1 MKYPQARLLLLTKA
15 PEPGKVKTRLG
26 SHLGMEAAADIYEK
40 LVHECLTTCV
50 AAKLCPIDI
59 WCDPSPDHPFFRHCS
74 NQYETG
80 LRQQVSG
87 NLGLRMSQAVRST
100 LQFADHVVLIGAD
113 CPTLTA
119 GDLDAALYAL
129 QEGSDVVLGPAED
142 GGYYL
147 IGMSRYHPALF
158 EDVPWSTRSVL
169 EVTEKRL
176 QQLQLKWLCLTE
188 RKDIDTIDDYAEYLK
203 NVITVATTE

>member
-1 MKYPQARLLLLTKA
+1 
-15 PEPGKVKTRLG
+15 
-26 SHLGMEAAADIYEK
+26 MEAAADIYEK

-50 AAKLCPIDI
+50 SAKLSPIDI

-80 LRQQVSG
+80 LQQQVSG
-87 NLGLRMSQAVRST
+87 NLGLRMSEAIRLA
-100 LQFADHVVLIGAD
+100 LQSADHVILIGAD

-119 GDLDAALYAL
+119 ADLDAAFYAL
-129 QEGSDVVLGPAED
+129 QEGTDVVLGPAED

-147 IGMSRYHPALF
+147 IGMSRFHPELF
-158 EDVPWSTRSVL
+158 ADVPWSTRSVL

-176 QQLQLKWLCLTE
+176 RQLQLKWQCLTM
-188 RKDIDTIDDYAEYLK
+188 RNDIDTARDYAVYM
-203 NVITVATTE
+203 NS

>member
-1 MKYPQARLLLLTKA
+1 MKYPQARLLLLSKA

-50 AAKLCPIDI
+50 AAKLSPIDI
-59 WCDPSPDHPFFRHCS
+59 WCDPSPNHPFFQHCS

-80 LRQQVSG
+80 LQQQVSG
-87 NLGLRMSQAVRST
+87 NLGQRMSQAIRSA

-119 GDLDAALYAL
+119 ADLDAAFYAL
-129 QEGSDVVLGPAED
+129 QAGTDVVLGPAED

-147 IGMSRYHPALF
+147 IGMNRYHPELF
-158 EDVPWSTRSVL
+158 VDVPWSTCRVL

-176 QQLQLKWLCLTE
+176 RQLQLKWQCLTM
-188 RKDIDTIDDYAEYLK
+188 RKDIDTAGDYAVYM
-203 NVITVATTE
+203 NR